1 MESLICTT
9 HGLRAF
15 CPKSVR
21 SLLSCTHSSPGG
33 LRTLW
38 IWSGQETKDADRG
51 KHGQED
57 IPTGTNQTSEEPTN
71 GRKPTNIS
79 KMWRP
84 GKWVYIDDEPNDS
97 SSAENNPPNHENSN
111 EAVDPPS
118 PPWKL
123 GQVPVETAIFKDG
136 RRMSR
141 RFNHKNSTTPPPQ
154 SNMSKK
160 ARRKS
165 TGQVTSNNASST
177 ATQPSADNNNSKSS
191 RNRRKSHAQIK
202 ESASNTLLA
211 RPDDSQPQASG
222 PTTQDS
228 TEREPSNRE
237 PNQTSTG
244 PVSPNTTSPPNP
256 LSDQDPP
263 LTLQAHLSDLK
274 HPSKS
279 RGSFTTTDDLPH
291 SIPDFNSVTE
301 AQSAGPRTP
310 PAIEF
315 SSASVSD
322 RRASAPPS
330 GDLLLPPPLKKF
342 KPWEAL
348 KSFQTDGSDVAGDM
362 KLIQEGHQ
370 KMLETDAQRRHS
382 RQQRKR
388 ASAPPNAIGS
398 APTTDKGKERNE
410 SSRKK
415 KEEPGSGVDTMD
427 SQQDLDLSSSSDL
440 TELSS
445 TLSDLSEEEF
455 SDNQQH
461 SSSSS
466 VVYSEIELEDDCL
479 PDVLV
484 RKVRRPSRPGTSAS
498 PQKTM
503 TELIKWKKRKAA
515 VCHLRERKAALR
527 SLKPHSNS
535 SVDPNLD
542 AENWEPPP
550 YIKIKSNIYPFR
562 KPEMSEYP
570 PAICNCTDGGC
581 GEKCLNRAMFYLCDP
596 KLCQLGQ
603 ACKNL
608 PFNQRKDAIEE
619 SSTKLGKGL
628 KVFYTGPIKGWGL
641 KTEIKLKKDRFL
653 IDYRGEIISRDVCY
667 KRVLNEY
674 NGFKHFYLMDYD
686 GSDVIDAGL
695 KGNCARF
702 INHSCTPNL
711 RVERFKLS
719 GLEEYQFG
727 IFTLRD
733 IEIGEELSY
742 DYGWRNFSDIAPTS
756 DIRTSI
762 RSSPENKGE
771 PEASSTRRSTLR
783 LTTTTQSPLVSATA
797 PTVQRCYC
805 GTKGCKGFLGAKKL
819 PAVARPA
826 HATAPASAST
836 SAPAASRPA
845 ASVSSS
851 LKRKKKAS

>member
-1 MESLICTT
+1 
-9 HGLRAF
+9 
-15 CPKSVR
+15 
-21 SLLSCTHSSPGG
+21 
-33 LRTLW
+33 
-38 IWSGQETKDADRG
+38 
-51 KHGQED
+51 
-57 IPTGTNQTSEEPTN
+57 
-71 GRKPTNIS
+71 
-79 KMWRP
+79 MWRP
-84 GKWVYIDDEPNDS
+84 GKWVYIDDDPNES
-97 SSAENNPPNHENSN
+97 NSPENNNNRDNSN
-111 EAVDPPS
+111 EPVDPPS

-141 RFNHKNSTTPPPQ
+141 RFNHINNSTTPPPPQ
-154 SNMSKK
+154 SVPKK

-165 TGQVTSNNASST
+165 TSHVNSNNHSTTKPSS
-177 ATQPSADNNNSKSS
+177 ATSK
-191 RNRRKSHAQIK
+191 NLKYRRKSHAPTK
-202 ESASNTLLA
+202 ESTDTIKNDDSAQ
-211 RPDDSQPQASG
+211 PDDNQPQASD
-222 PTTQDS
+222 PTPQALIH
-228 TEREPSNRE
+228 REPLNQE
-237 PNQTSTG
+237 PNQSSTA
-244 PVSPNTTSPPNP
+244 PVSPNTTSPQNP
-256 LSDQDPP
+256 SSDQEPA
-263 LTLQAHLSDLK
+263 LTLQAHLPDLK
-274 HPSKS
+274 DPSKS
-279 RGSFTTTDDLPH
+279 RSSLTTTEDLPQ

-301 AQSAGPRTP
+301 AHSAGPPTP

-330 GDLLLPPPLKKF
+330 ADLLLPPPMKKF

-348 KSFQTDGSDVAGDM
+348 KSFQTDGSDVAGDL
-362 KLIQEGHQ
+362 KLIQEGQQ
-370 KMLETDAQRRHS
+370 KLLEAKANRRQS
-382 RQQRKR
+382 RQDRKR
-388 ASAPPNAIGS
+388 ASEAPKAGGS
-398 APTTDKGKERNE
+398 TSTTEEGKSRSEKSKGKKREGTVSGTE
-410 SSRKK
+410 SAGLKR
-415 KEEPGSGVDTMD
+415 GRDVF
-427 SQQDLDLSSSSDL
+427 SSSDL

-445 TLSDLSEEEF
+445 SLTDLSEEEF
-455 SDNQQH
+455 SEQQR
-461 SSSSS
+461 SSASS
-466 VVYSEIELEDDCL
+466 VIYSEVEIEDDCL

-484 RKVRRPSRPGTSAS
+484 RKVRRPSRPGPSSS
-498 PQKTM
+498 PQKSM
-503 TELIKWKKRKAA
+503 AEFIKWQKRKAA
-515 VCHLRERKAALR
+515 VRQLRERKAALK
-527 SLKPHSNS
+527 SMNPGPNG
-535 SVDPNLD
+535 DPNLD
-542 AENWEPPP
+542 AENWEPPA
-550 YIKIKSNIYPFR
+550 YIKIKSNVYPFR
-562 KPEMSEYP
+562 KPEISDFP

-608 PFNQRKDAIEE
+608 PFNQRKDAIDE
-619 SSTKLGKGL
+619 SSPRLGKGL

-653 IDYRGEIISRDVCY
+653 IDYRGEIISRDACY

-674 NGFKHFYLMDYD
+674 SGCKHFYLMDYD

-756 DIRTSI
+756 NIRTSI
-762 RSSPENKGE
+762 RSTQDDLDGSSPERKEGE
-771 PEASSTRRSTLR
+771 GDARRSTLR
-783 LTTTTQSPLVSATA
+783 RTTTIQSPLVSATA

-819 PAVARPA
+819 PNLSTSTLASSSNATA
-826 HATAPASAST
+826 ASTAPAPPPKVPPVAS
-836 SAPAASRPA
+836 
-845 ASVSSS
+845 SSSSTS